1 METPERILRRLEFK
15 VVRRLDGFLFG
26 DYTGVFYGPSLD
38 LAEVRQYQPGDAV
51 RRIDWNVTARMNQL
65 FVRQYREE
73 KELTAWLLVDL
84 SPSMDFGTVQQFK
97 RQVAVDFAGVAAYII
112 ARHGD
117 KVGTIGFPTRTGELF
132 VPPRTGRQQ
141 PLRIVHA
148 LAAEP
153 PVSGGGRT
161 DLGAVLQ
168 QMGRIVRRRSLVFL
182 ISDFHSPDGWDAAL
196 AELGNRHVAGRSPV
210 EVCDVPEEAPVE
222 FTWPVMLWGL
232 LLLPAFVAWYVLG
245 VRKARR
251 RAAGRFAE
259 GPLFAQLAT
268 SMPGLR
274 RHVSMALYFVAL
286 ALLLGAVSR
295 PVMGLPMPVNKAV
308 VVLAVDTSGS
318 MVAPDVPPSRLE
330 AAKAAARAFVDVFPQ
345 GPRIGLVSFSTY
357 ATLMIAP

>member
-38 LAEVRQYQPGDAV
+38 LAEVRQYQPGDEV

-117 KVGTIGFPTRTGELF
+117 KVGAIGFPTRTGELF

-168 QMGRIVRRRSLVFL
+168 QLGRIVRRRSLLFL

-196 AELGNRHVAGRSPV
+196 AELGKRHDVIAVRIEDPRERELPDVGGIYLEDPETGRQV
-210 EVCDVPEEAPVE
+210 
-222 FTWPVMLWGL
+222 W
-232 LLLPAFVAWYVLG
+232 
-245 VRKARR
+245 
-251 RAAGRFAE
+251 
-259 GPLFAQLAT
+259 
-268 SMPGLR
+268 
-274 RHVSMALYFVAL
+274 
-286 ALLLGAVSR
+286 
-295 PVMGLPMPVNKAV
+295 
-308 VVLAVDTSGS
+308 VDTSDRN
-318 MVAPDVPPSRLE
+318 VRDVYRRLVE
-330 AAKAAARAFVDVFPQ
+330 TRDVRLAELMRRASVDMLQLSTGASLVDPLLKFVTFRRRRRWNLP
-345 GPRIGLVSFSTY
+345 GR
-357 ATLMIAP
+357 